1 MFPLVRFRQSAA
13 MRTQQRLS
21 DLSTGTELAC
31 ARTTG
36 LHEAFADTTSFDDII
51 RMLEEEA
58 LAALAPVSDEQR
70 NPSFNS
76 KTDLLRGEGN
86 V

>member
-1 MFPLVRFRQSAA
+1 MFPLGCVWQSAT
-13 MRTQQRLS
+13 MRKQQRLS

-36 LHEAFADTTSFDDII
+36 LPQAFADATTFDDII

-58 LAALAPVSDEQR
+58 LATLAPVSGEQAH
-70 NPSFNS
+70 NPVSIANQIC
-76 KTDLLRGEGN
+76 
-86 V
+86 